1 MLKWSL
7 PFTLIIIFSF
17 CYGFDHSLLDLDY
30 QFNWKE
36 VKADCI
42 NPMQDQGL
50 CDGSYAIAAASVLS
64 DRFCIQGK
72 KVKSLSPQC
81 KEMY

>member
-1 MLKWSL
+1 MFKWTIL
-7 PFTLIIIFSF
+7 FTLIILFSS
-17 CYGFDHSLLDLDY
+17 CYGFDLSLLELDY
-30 QFNWKE
+30 HFNWKE

-42 NPMQDQGL
+42 NPLQDQGL

-64 DRFCIQGK
+64 DRLCIQGK

-81 KEMY
+81 KEMF